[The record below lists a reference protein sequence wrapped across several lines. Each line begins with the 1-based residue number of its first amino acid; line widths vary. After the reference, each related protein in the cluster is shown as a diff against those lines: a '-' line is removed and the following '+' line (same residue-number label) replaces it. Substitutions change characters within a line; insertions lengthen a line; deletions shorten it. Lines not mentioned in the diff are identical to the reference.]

1 MSEMS
6 LDNIHAES
14 AVVKV
19 EEEVEGLDCEE
30 ERVFTIRLEGC
41 KDVELDMSLI
51 GISRLINTSLDNGTE
66 ETVMIL
72 NKDIVKT
79 NDQLNIIVEY
89 MNLCKKYNKSNDIK
103 RLNSPLKTKNLYDNV
118 GEDLPKEIIDFVL
131 SIRDK
136 YGGMGIIYDVINI
149 SNYLDIPG
157 LLYCL
162 CAYIAAQLKNECVE
176 DIIKILDVNDP
187 MTGDTEVIS

>member
-66 ETVMIL
+66 TVMIL

-79 NDQLNIIVEY
+79 NDQLKIIVEY

-118 GEDLPKEIIDFVL
+118 GEGLPKEIIDFVL